1 MTTATPTLRN
11 KEEVDCELH
20 EHTFFHPK
28 VDIFETNDCVT
39 LVAELPGSSE
49 DDTDITLERNVLRI
63 RATKGLPVPTS
74 SEPIYMESSSGIYE
88 RIFIISDA
96 IDRDGIEATVKDG
109 LLRLVLPKAKQ
120 AIARTVT
127 VKAG

>member
-1 MTTATPTLRN
+1 MTTATPALRN
-11 KEEVDCELH
+11 KEEVKCELH
-20 EHTFFHPK
+20 KHTLFHPR
-28 VDIFETNDCVT
+28 VDILETNDCVT
-39 LVAELPGSSE
+39 LVAELPGSGE
-49 DDTDITLERNVLRI
+49 DDTDITLERNVLKI
-63 RATKGLPVPTS
+63 RATKGLPEPTS
-74 SEPIYMESSSGIYE
+74 SEPIYTESSCGVYE

-120 AIARTVT
+120 AISRTVT

>member
-1 MTTATPTLRN
+1 M
-11 KEEVDCELH
+11 H
-20 EHTFFHPK
+20 
-28 VDIFETNDCVT
+28 
-39 LVAELPGSSE
+39 G
-49 DDTDITLERNVLRI
+49 
-63 RATKGLPVPTS
+63 ATKGLPVPTS
-74 SEPIYMESSSGIYE
+74 SEPIYMESSSGVYE

-127 VKAG
+127 VKGG